1 MQGALPPGEPQGSYS
16 HDYVLAQETE
26 AQRGK
31 GTSSRLQPLAV
42 PGFEPVGGS
51 LIPDDKFQ
59 TTTQS
64 WVPRQKH
71 LTARSQMCLLPSNHL
86 GAETFVLV
94 EGDRAGILRKTQ
106 ADPRRRDNP
115 SV

>member
-1 MQGALPPGEPQGSYS
+1 MLYLLETPKGVTLMTMSQLRKLRLREVKGPPKGHS
-16 HDYVLAQETE
+16 HWQCQDLNL
-26 AQRGK
+26 
-31 GTSSRLQPLAV
+31 S
-42 PGFEPVGGS
+42 GGV
-51 LIPDDKFQ
+51 IPDDKFQ